1 MKNAELNEVSLSKV
15 YQQIPTKQY
24 LAEHQRGE
32 YYTGDYKLG
41 VNLYSFSHNLFSWLK
56 GTNESPPIDTLSLI
70 RFCKEIGCDSV
81 DITCYFIP
89 GYENF
94 AMPSKSNRE
103 IYAYAESIRALCEEL
118 GIEISGTGVKND
130 FADPDPER
138 RALDVKRVKYWID
151 VAAAMGA
158 PVMRVFNG
166 EIPNDIL
173 ATDWETIA
181 KERIVP
187 ALIECADYGASKGI
201 MIGMQ
206 NHADIT
212 STADQVIRILQWA
225 NHPNLGVVNDT
236 GCYKTFGAKTGEGY
250 AWYDDIEAVLPYTYN
265 FQIKRLPGGL
275 KTDTLTDLDELLT
288 RIRYSN
294 YRGHLPLETIWSD
307 SDPNHPSKLSTP
319 PYEQVRDF
327 FDKIKDAMIST
338 KVQK

>member
-1 MKNAELNEVSLSKV
+1 MTQAEINELSLAQV
-15 YQQIPTKQY
+15 YKQIPTKHY
-24 LAEHQRGE
+24 LEKQPRGE

-56 GTNESPPIDTLSLI
+56 GGGPVPPADTLSLI
-70 RFCKEIGCDSV
+70 RFCKEIGCDCV
-81 DITCYFIP
+81 DITSYFIP

-94 AMPSKSNRE
+94 TMPSKPDQE
-103 IYAYAESIRALCEEL
+103 IYAYAESIRKLSEEL

-130 FADPDPER
+130 FADPDAER
-138 RALDVKRVKYWID
+138 RALDVKRIKYWID

-166 EIPNDIL
+166 EIPKDIL
-173 ATDWETIA
+173 TTDWETIA

-187 ALIECADYGASKGI
+187 ALMECADYGASKGI
-201 MIGMQ
+201 RIGMQ

-212 STADQVIRILQWA
+212 STADQVIRILEWA

-236 GCYKTFGAKTGEGY
+236 GCYKTFGAKTGDGY

-265 FQIKRLPGGL
+265 FQIKRLPAGL
-275 KTDTLTDLDELLT
+275 NTEALTELDELFT

-294 YRGHLPLETIWSD
+294 YRGYVPLETIWSN
-307 SDPNHPSKLSTP
+307 SDPLHPGKLSEP
-319 PYEQVRDF
+319 PYEQVRVF
-327 FDKIKDAMIST
+327 FDEIKEAMLRT
-338 KVQK
+338 MVQN